1 MEINYESAKCMLLI
15 FSAPGGKGEC
25 FVHDSGNIARK
36 RRLKSTAL
44 KVT

>member
-15 FSAPGGKGEC
+15 FPAPGSKGEC
-25 FVHDSGNIARK
+25 FVRDCGKRGK

-44 KVT
+44 KIT